1 MKTIAAMAGMEKV
14 KGSKSAGP
22 ISPPAAGTTATSE
35 PITAPGKR
43 SSVMR
48 HCNNVSAVLLM
59 DWMVS
64 GVTVETGMPY
74 PGG

>member
-1 MKTIAAMAGMEKV
+1 
-14 KGSKSAGP
+14 
-22 ISPPAAGTTATSE
+22 
-35 PITAPGKR
+35 
-43 SSVMR
+43 MR

-64 GVTVETGMPY
+64 GVTDETGMPY